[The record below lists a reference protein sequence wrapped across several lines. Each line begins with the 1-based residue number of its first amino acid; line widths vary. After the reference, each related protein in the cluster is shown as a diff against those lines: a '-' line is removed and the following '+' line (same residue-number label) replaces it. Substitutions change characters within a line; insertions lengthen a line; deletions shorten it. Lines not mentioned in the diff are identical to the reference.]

1 MTKEPDMSSI
11 YLAQLGALEAE
22 LERVKKDNHNLQQ
35 QNDLMARILRQMIE
49 GKEESNGE
57 G

>member
-1 MTKEPDMSSI
+1 MSSI
-11 YLAQLGALEAE
+11 YLSQLGALEAE

-35 QNDLMARILRQMIE
+35 ENDFMVRILRQMME
-49 GKEESNGE
+49 GKEESNGK